1 MTDPTGSAWTA
12 EEAMVIAASRFL
24 RGSSVCFIGIG
35 YPSTAAM
42 LALRTHAPELYLV
55 YESGTLGPRPR
66 YVPLSVA
73 DNELRRDGADSRQR
87 ARDLQLLASA
97 WAT

>member
-1 MTDPTGSAWTA
+1 
-12 EEAMVIAASRFL
+12 MVIAASRFL

-73 DNELRRDGADSRQR
+73 DDKLPRRRRQSSACPR
-87 ARDLQLLASA
+87 SSIIGFSLGDLISVS
-97 WAT
+97 